1 LHTIDSFCIAEKNAS
16 SRRQFLAASAAGVAA
31 VLTGFSPTSGSSAA
45 PDFMRLPYIDA
56 HSHVW
61 SPDIDR
67 WPLATGQTREDLKP
81 RSFTPEELFALAEP
95 ERVGRVVLI
104 QHTVYHGFDNTY
116 LLDCWKQYPG
126 RFSIVGMIDDRL
138 PDAGK
143 KLRELL
149 PAGVR
154 GLRITPRIRGDAW
167 LEGPGMEDLW
177 KTASLTG
184 QNMCCLI
191 DVKEIPKVD
200 AMCKRHADTPV
211 VIDHFARVG
220 VSGDIR
226 DSDVASLCSLAKNK
240 HVAVKL
246 SAYYALGKKQPPYED
261 LLPMIRRVLDAFGVE
276 RCMWASD
283 SPYQVQ
289 PPNTYSDSI
298 TLIRDVLN
306 GISVTDRDWLL
317 RRTAERVFFQ

>member
-1 LHTIDSFCIAEKNAS
+1 LHTINNCYGDAKNAF
-16 SRRQFLAASAAGVAA
+16 SRRQFVAA
-31 VLTGFSPTSGSSAA
+31 LALGGAAISTGPSLTSGFAAA
-45 PDFMRLPYIDA
+45 PDLKKLPYIDA

-61 SPDIDR
+61 SPDTDR
-67 WPLATGQTREDLKP
+67 WPLAAGQTRDDLKP

-104 QHTVYHGFDNTY
+104 QHTAYHGFDNTY
-116 LLDCWKQYPG
+116 LIDCAKHYPG

-143 KLRELL
+143 KLREML
-149 PAGVR
+149 PSGVR
-154 GLRITPRIRGDAW
+154 GLRITPRIRGEAW
-167 LEGPGMEDLW
+167 LEGPGMDDLW
-177 KTASLTG
+177 KTASETG

-191 DVKEIPKVD
+191 DAKELPKVD
-200 AMCKRHADTPV
+200 AMCQRHPRTPV

-220 VSGDIR
+220 VSGEIR
-226 DSDVASLCSLAKNK
+226 GTDMASLCSLAKHK

-246 SAYYALGKKQPPYED
+246 SAYYALGKKQPPYDD
-261 LLPMIRRVLDAFGVE
+261 LLPMIRRVVDAFGVE

-289 PPNTYSDSI
+289 PPNTYSASI
-298 TLIRDVLN
+298 ALIRDLLN
-306 GISVTDRDWLL
+306 GISAGDRECLL
-317 RRTAERVFFQ
+317 QKTAERVFFQ